1 MVKVT
6 LRSAFHLGHS
16 TVTCVSLQLHLS
28 FACSFLLHT
37 SFTCGSLDQRS
48 VNQMLH
54 NWLCRAWRLAST
66 EHKLIHW
73 FSAKVLPILVS
84 LISFQ
89 CLSFLSMVSSQTQPG
104 HFPCWKPTVWPTTE
118 LRRPTLM
125 PLPIISYLFLC
136 LVRQL
141 ASFFRCYSFL
151 YTFL

>member
-16 TVTCVSLQLHLS
+16 RVTCASLQLHLS
-28 FACSFLLHT
+28 FACSFLIHT
-37 SFTCGSLDQRS
+37 SFTCGSLDQQS

-66 EHKLIHW
+66 KHKLIHW
-73 FSAKVLPILVS
+73 FSAKALPILVS

-104 HFPCWKPTVWPTTE
+104 HFPCWKPTVWPMTE

-125 PLPIISYLFLC
+125 PLTIISYLFLC

-141 ASFFRCYSFL
+141 ACFYRCYSFL